1 VYRAQTQNAVLLGD
15 QDFTAPGKLA
25 VQALTIIYIEEEGLK
40 RKTMCTFVTRLYLNE
55 AANSDLVEI
64 KKQILQIN
72 KVRII
77 SFYYISHF
85 IN

>member
-1 VYRAQTQNAVLLGD
+1 MYRAQAQNAVLLDD

-25 VQALTIIYIEEEGLK
+25 IQALTIIYIEEEGLK

-72 KVRII
+72 EVRII
-77 SFYYISHF
+77 SFY
-85 IN
+85 